1 MVVYTIFNVALVVA
15 LGLIA
20 RFTSKNVVE
29 KETKGY
35 TTQNLVIVA
44 VLAAIAGVINT
55 GMGNIWYLA
64 NTSLGPLGGALI
76 QGMFMWAYIL
86 AAFMV
91 RKPGVALAFGIIESA
106 TEVILGN
113 AAGIGTLGWGI
124 SQGVAIEAI
133 LLICA
138 YRRFGLVA
146 ALMAGIASSQ
156 FGTLWSSVFYGW
168 DPSYSKDVWMAVPIN
183 MISGAIF
190 SGGLGYF
197 LASKIA
203 KTGLV
208 RSSRAS

>member
-1 MVVYTIFNVALVVA
+1 MVVYTIFNVAVVIV
-15 LGLIA
+15 LGLVA

-29 KETKGY
+29 KESKGY

-124 SQGVAIEAI
+124 SQGLAIEAI
-133 LLICA
+133 LLICS

-183 MISGAIF
+183 MISGAVF

-197 LASKIA
+197 LATKIA
-203 KTGLV
+203 RTGLV
-208 RSSRAS
+208 RSSRA